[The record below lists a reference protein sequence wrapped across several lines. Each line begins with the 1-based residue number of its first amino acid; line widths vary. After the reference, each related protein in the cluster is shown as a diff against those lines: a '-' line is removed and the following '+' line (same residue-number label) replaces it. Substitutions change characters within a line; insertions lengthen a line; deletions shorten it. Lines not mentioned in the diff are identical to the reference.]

1 MTPPRVLVI
10 GCGALG
16 RELVALQRLAG
27 GRWTLTCLPA
37 IWHNTPEKIAGGVAA
52 KLARAKGR
60 FDAVFVAYGDCG
72 TGGALDAVVAA
83 ARADGLAVSRID
95 GPHCY
100 RFFMGAAAFDAMT
113 DADPAIFFVT
123 DYLVRHFDRLIIK
136 GLGLDRF
143 PQLLP
148 VYFGNYSRLVY
159 LAQSRDAALA
169 TKARAAA
176 ARRGLAFTGV
186 DTGYGELADFI
197 AGANRAASPQTLES
211 GTAALARVT

>member
-1 MTPPRVLVI
+1 MTLPRVLVI

-16 RELVALQRLAG
+16 RELVTLQRLAG
-27 GRWTLTCLPA
+27 ARWTLTCLPA
-37 IWHNTPEKIAGGVAA
+37 SWHNTPDKIAGGVAA
-52 KLARAKGR
+52 KLGRAKGR
-60 FDAVFVAYGDCG
+60 FDVVFVAYGDCG
-72 TGGALDAVVAA
+72 TGGALDEVLAA

-100 RFFMGAAAFDAMT
+100 RFFMGAADFDALT
-113 DADPAIFFVT
+113 DADPTIFFLT

-159 LAQSRDAALA
+159 LAQSRNAALA
-169 TKARAAA
+169 AKARAAA
-176 ARRGLAFTGV
+176 ARLGLAFTGV
-186 DTGYGELADFI
+186 YTGYGELADFI
-197 AGANRAASPQTLES
+197 AGADPAAPSQTLES
-211 GTAALARVT
+211 GTAALARAT